1 MARMSKIVGTM
12 VLVIAILLAV
22 AITQTVGW
30 RLFIGPRARP
40 FTNRTFERTPVRME
54 RGRYLVE
61 NLVGC
66 LDCHSERDRAKH
78 EAPLVSGALG
88 AGAVLPIVGFRG

>member
-1 MARMSKIVGTM
+1 MLARLSKVTGTI

-30 RLFIGPRARP
+30 RPFIGPRARP
-40 FTNRTFERTPVRME
+40 LTNRTFEKTPARME

-66 LDCHSERDRAKH
+66 LDCH
-78 EAPLVSGALG
+78 
-88 AGAVLPIVGFRG
+88 